1 MKTLRL
7 FCLLLALLMCC
18 STFVIACNNDTVDP
32 SGDQSGDQG
41 SKQEFCT
48 VSFEN
53 TNLEKQSVTKGS
65 TIQKPSDPVK
75 ENYIF
80 VDWYTD
86 ANYTNKAVFPIKVD
100 ADTSVY
106 ARFFTYQEAF
116 QIARENTIGNDVPGF
131 EYEYTMGI
139 SASYLGV
146 VLDGTQSGT
155 AKYSTLGEVNYYDE
169 RTNAGPLLNDGTSY
183 KIRRG
188 TSLQNI
194 SLDETGEIKNFS
206 VEQVES
212 TYKYDSS
219 SLAKAVFAYTDEE
232 IKSISPTDQKNKY
245 ELKTTVGASSIIAL
259 VAV

>member
-32 SGDQSGDQG
+32 SGDQIGDQG

-53 TNLEKQSVTKGS
+53 TNLEKQSVIKGS

-100 ADTSVY
+100 TDISVY

-116 QIARENTIGNDVPGF
+116 QIARENTIGNDVP
-131 EYEYTMGI
+131 
-139 SASYLGV
+139 
-146 VLDGTQSGT
+146 
-155 AKYSTLGEVNYYDE
+155 
-169 RTNAGPLLNDGTSY
+169 
-183 KIRRG
+183 
-188 TSLQNI
+188 
-194 SLDETGEIKNFS
+194 
-206 VEQVES
+206 
-212 TYKYDSS
+212 
-219 SLAKAVFAYTDEE
+219 
-232 IKSISPTDQKNKY
+232 
-245 ELKTTVGASSIIAL
+245 
-259 VAV
+259 